1 MHDWCGTFH
10 FHTFKRSLLAL
21 VPNRPSGLC
30 SSKPVMELAFLVGLC
45 GTRVALFC
53 GGGTS
58 ADGWD
63 STPVFAPYPI
73 IESCMLFWAQGTKC
87 LTHEELGGRILAP
100 SLMWLGSLKTCG
112 SARQG
117 ADILQNI
124 WLSKANIRN
133 GRSTSSSIVAEALLV
148 FFTLSFKFCLH
159 FIPYTLQQ
167 VNKVN
172 M

>member
-1 MHDWCGTFH
+1 M
-10 FHTFKRSLLAL
+10 

-30 SSKPVMELAFLVGLC
+30 SSKPSMDLAVLVGLC
-45 GTRVALFC
+45 ETRVALFC
-53 GGGTS
+53 GRGTS

-87 LTHEELGGRILAP
+87 LTHEELKGRILAP

-124 WLSKANIRN
+124 WLSKANIWN
-133 GRSTSSSIVAEALLV
+133 GASSVVAKTVLAI
-148 FFTLSFKFCLH
+148 FTLSLKICLY
-159 FIPYTLQQ
+159 FVLYIQYITE
-167 VNKVN
+167 VSKVHI
-172 M
+172 